1 MGQAWVSVHPMG
13 DVRTHACLSCPVS
26 SLSFGHSQ
34 VDRIYGNSERN
45 PPKTNLEKLEITGLD
60 RASLIR
66 LRASQRESRGTGS
79 ILIL

>member
-26 SLSFGHSQ
+26 SLSLGIA
-34 VDRIYGNSERN
+34 VDRIYGNSKRN

-66 LRASQRESRGTGS
+66 A
-79 ILIL
+79 